1 MDPSVIADNM
11 PAYLAG
17 FRLSLQLTLV
27 AGAGAL
33 VVGALVAMLR
43 VSPLGS
49 LRAFGTV
56 YTELL
61 RNTPLT
67 LVFFFTVYVLP
78 QFTPFRL
85 FGYAAAVLA
94 LTLYTSAFVAEA
106 VRSGINSVGVGQAE
120 AARAIGLTFGQTL
133 TSVVLPQ
140 AVRSVIPPLI
150 NVIIA
155 LAKNTS
161 VAAGFAVVELMA
173 TGRRLAQGN
182 PADSIMVLVGVALF
196 YLVITIPA
204 GQLAGALERRV
215 AFAR

>member
-1 MDPSVIADNM
+1 MDPTVIVDNA

-17 FRLSLQLTLV
+17 FRMTLQLTLV

-33 VVGALVAMLR
+33 VIGLVVAAMR
-43 VSPLGS
+43 VAPLGS
-49 LRAFGTV
+49 LRRAAAV

-61 RNTPLT
+61 RNMPLT
-67 LVFFFTVYVLP
+67 LIFFFTVIVLP
-78 QFTPFRL
+78 QFGPVVPI
-85 FGYAAAVLA
+85 GYWAAVLC
-94 LTLYTSAFVAEA
+94 LTAYTSAFVAEA

-120 AARAIGLTFGQTL
+120 AARAIGLTFSQTL

-150 NVIIA
+150 NVVIA
-155 LAKNTS
+155 LTKNTS
-161 VAAGFAVVELMA
+161 VAAGFAVVELVA
-173 TGRRLAQGN
+173 TGRRLAQSN
-182 PADSIMVLVGVALF
+182 PADVVMILVGVAIC

-204 GQLAGALERRV
+204 GQLAGVLERRV